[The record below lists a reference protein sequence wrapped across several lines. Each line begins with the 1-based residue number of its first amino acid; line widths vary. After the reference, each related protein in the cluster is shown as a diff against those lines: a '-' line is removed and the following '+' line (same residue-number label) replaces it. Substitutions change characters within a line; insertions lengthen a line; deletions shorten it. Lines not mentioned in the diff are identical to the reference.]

1 MRDAAVAFG
10 LTFVAELGDK
20 SMLLAIALAARFR
33 PRQVLAGIA
42 TAAVVMLGL
51 AALIGGALGSALP
64 ERLLAFGG
72 GALFI
77 AFGLW
82 SLRSDDDDDASTELR
97 GRSVWLGVTIA
108 FLVAEFGDK
117 TMLAVAT
124 LASTRA
130 PVPTWLGASVGMT
143 LASGLA
149 VGLTMLAGRRVPE
162 RTVRL
167 AASAA
172 FLLFGALLIVEGLRG

>member
-1 MRDAAVAFG
+1 MRDAMVAFG
-10 LTFVAELGDK
+10 LTFLAELGDK
-20 SMLLAIALAARFR
+20 SMLLAVALAARFR

-42 TAAVVMLGL
+42 TAAVIMLSLATLLG
-51 AALIGGALGSALP
+51 AALGTALP
-64 ERLLAFGG
+64 QRLLAFGG

-82 SLRSDDDDDASTELR
+82 SLRAEDEGEEQAELR
-97 GRSVWLGVTIA
+97 GRSVWLGVTLA

-149 VGLTMLAGRRVPE
+149 VGLTMLAGRRLPE
-162 RTVRL
+162 QTIRL
-167 AASAA
+167 AAAGA
-172 FLLFGALLIVEGLRG
+172 FLLFGMLLIAQGLAG